1 MIKTII
7 IIAFLSLGIAFNSY
21 ADDSDR
27 IDQLEKE
34 VQVLKQR
41 ISKLESLLSN
51 TSEEQVLV
59 NPGNGWKSVS
69 NWRKLTTDMSYDEVR
84 NILGEPHKVD
94 GGLVAEWYYQNGGVV
109 HFYEGKVDQWE
120 EPRE

>member
-69 NWRKLTTDMSYDEVR
+69 NWRKLTTDMSYHEVR

-94 GGLVAEWYYQNGGVV
+94 GGVLASWYYQNGGVV
-109 HFYEGKVDQWE
+109 AFFQGKVRRWE

>member
-94 GGLVAEWYYQNGGVV
+94 GGVLASWYYQNGGVV
-109 HFYEGKVDQWE
+109 TFFQGKVRRWS